1 MKRAISLAMTLML
14 TLGLLISLLCPAAA
28 ESAVFKMQD
37 DFEGYADETDTL
49 FILQWGAQRANKAVT
64 LHIDSENPLSG
75 TKSLR
80 TDYDL
85 SQKPGWATI
94 IHYPDQEHYSDALPS
109 NCDGIKFTVKASG
122 PIRIRVGTAFNYNS
136 DWHFIYADTTPR
148 EYTIRFEDMRH
159 VDSDWDFA
167 SAEYFSN
174 LDTVIFGEDQ
184 PQGFSNSGSVWYDDI
199 YFFKGDAPTYC
210 GSLDEIKPA
219 PVTTTTTEAP
229 SSETTT
235 TGPDASTTVSGT
247 EKTNASGQ
255 TTASGAAATS
265 AQTDNGDRTEK
276 SSALPIVLGVLGG
289 MVLMAGIGAALWFL
303 VLKKKGTKG

>member
-1 MKRAISLAMTLML
+1 M
-14 TLGLLISLLCPAAA
+14 
-28 ESAVFKMQD
+28 
-37 DFEGYADETDTL
+37 
-49 FILQWGAQRANKAVT
+49 
-64 LHIDSENPLSG
+64 
-75 TKSLR
+75 
-80 TDYDL
+80 
-85 SQKPGWATI
+85 
-94 IHYPDQEHYSDALPS
+94 
-109 NCDGIKFTVKASG
+109 
-122 PIRIRVGTAFNYNS
+122 
-136 DWHFIYADTTPR
+136 
-148 EYTIRFEDMRH
+148 
-159 VDSDWDFA
+159 DSDWDFA

-199 YFFKGDAPTYC
+199 YFFKGDDPTYC

-229 SSETTT
+229 SSETAT

-265 AQTDNGDRTEK
+265 AQTDDGNRAEK